1 VENTLSAVVVPVPEA
16 EPRVGALRTALDPS
30 AALGVPAH
38 VTILYPFVAPAQST
52 MVCWP
57 H

>member
-1 VENTLSAVVVPVPEA
+1 VEITLSALVVAIPEA

-38 VTILYPFVAPAQST
+38 VTICFRSCRRRTST
-52 MVCWP
+52 TAC
-57 H
+57 